1 MTADNLPVP
10 SARPANFS
18 EAVALVRETWL
29 NLASAAGISVDTLTD
44 VMVNGRNDLARV
56 NAATAVLDRVGLPA
70 RVDVA
75 VRLAAPV
82 ENQDDSGPQNDGAI
96 AALRDRLTQIAARP
110 AAEPAPPAP
119 DDDNI
124 VDGEIISE

>member
-1 MTADNLPVP
+1 METSANLPD
-10 SARPANFS
+10 RPTNFS

-29 NLASAAGISVDTLTD
+29 GLASAASLSVDTLTD
-44 VMVNGRNDLARV
+44 VMQNGRNDLARV

-82 ENQDDSGPQNDGAI
+82 DNADDSGPQNDGAI

-110 AAEPAPPAP
+110 HEPAAPQPA
-119 DDDNI
+119 DTDI
-124 VDGEIISE
+124 VDGEIVPD